1 MYFFHDRD
9 INDTLLWLVATKC
22 LQIIKYHSTN
32 IHCYNAECYIP
43 WNCLNITD
51 YDATESKQIHGLF
64 WNILRLTWIEFTGD
78 TGVISWVHPCGKV
91 NVPTIDGVAVDVLI
105 ILHIIVQLDQS
116 IPLVIVGNW
125 GCNRLHRLRN
135 SLNVV
140 LHSATAM
147 EIEFL
152 QTSCKQKCIDIENII
167 TLHIFL

>member
-1 MYFFHDRD
+1 MNVFFSWPRHKWYFIMVGCDKMFTNHK
-9 INDTLLWLVATKC
+9 ISLNKHSLLQCWM
-22 LQIIKYHSTN
+22 
-32 IHCYNAECYIP
+32 IP

-51 YDATESKQIHGLF
+51 YDATEAKQIHGLF
-64 WNILRLTWIEFTGD
+64 WYILKLTWIEFSGD
-78 TGVISWVHPCGKV
+78 TGVISWIHPCGKV
-91 NVPTIDGVAVDVLI
+91 NVPTIDGVTVDVLI
-105 ILHIIVQLDQS
+105 ILHIIVQLDQC